1 MIWVRYG
8 GIIAGLI
15 LVLVA
20 AIVAIPPILR
30 TQRHAK
36 AIAPNVL
43 IAKFQKAGD
52 DFERVQGATVLLE
65 ELAVRAR
72 AAIARLT
79 VAVEVLR
86 SLLVVPTPNRD

>member
-1 MIWVRYG
+1 MIWAMYG
-8 GIIAGLI
+8 GVLAGAALT
-15 LVLVA
+15 VA
-20 AIVAIPPILR
+20 AIVVVVPPVMR

-36 AIAPNVL
+36 AIVPSVL
-43 IAKFQKAGD
+43 IAKFKKGAD

-65 ELAVRAR
+65 ELVVRAR
-72 AAIARLT
+72 VAIARLT